1 MAVAVSQS
9 LWEGKAGNLIICYF
23 NVILIP
29 SALSSAAE
37 TVAFLK
43 SNEEM
48 INKEQLKSFI
58 PEVKYLARKVR
69 VQQ

>member
-9 LWEGKAGNLIICYF
+9 LWEGKACNLKY
-23 NVILIP
+23 VILIP

-37 TVAFLK
+37 TVASLK

-48 INKEQLKSFI
+48 INNEQLKSFM